1 MVDCTLVLDINEM
14 KAVMIK
20 TTGWHKVRI
29 ISSDALFL
37 ITLGEVDEDSLI
49 TYTWE
54 VESLY
59 KLS

>member
-1 MVDCTLVLDINEM
+1 M

-20 TTGWHKVRI
+20 TTGWNEVRN

-37 ITLGEVDEDSLI
+37 IAPGVVDEDSLT
-49 TYTWE
+49 TYPWE

>member
-1 MVDCTLVLDINEM
+1 MVDCTFILNTNEM

-20 TTGWHKVRI
+20 TTGWNEVRN

-37 ITLGEVDEDSLI
+37 IAPGVVDEDSLT
-49 TYTWE
+49 TYPWE

>member
-1 MVDCTLVLDINEM
+1 M

-20 TTGWHKVRI
+20 TTGWNKVSN

-37 ITLGEVDEDSLI
+37 IALGEVDEDSLI
-49 TYTWE
+49 TYPWE

>member
-1 MVDCTLVLDINEM
+1 M

-20 TTGWHKVRI
+20 TTGWNEVRN
-29 ISSDALFL
+29 ISSNALFL
-37 ITLGEVDEDSLI
+37 IALGGVDEDSLM
-49 TYTWE
+49 TYPWE

>member
-1 MVDCTLVLDINEM
+1 MVDCIFVLHINEM

-20 TTGWHKVRI
+20 TTWWNKMRN

-37 ITLGEVDEDSLI
+37 IALGEVDEDSLI
-49 TYTWE
+49 TYPWE